1 MHSRTY
7 LYGVVVVIGQNN
19 HVTRHTLCTPAV
31 GKYVHTVF
39 DGESVTDQRDGD
51 IHGDTSERQDEDKTK
66 YKVDHLGT
74 TPTVPP

>member
-39 DGESVTDQRDGD
+39 DGESVTDQSSRKGWRD
-51 IHGDTSERQDEDKTK
+51 K
-66 YKVDHLGT
+66 
-74 TPTVPP
+74 